1 MPDPDRF
8 SIPVSVFVSVSLSQH
23 LLTNKKKNPLS
34 LVGQRVSCGAVEQIR
49 TADLVIINYLPAIFS
64 CRRLLVLCVLNACA
78 PMGVAFTLLLFAVSC
93 RLVSVAVFL

>member
-49 TADLVIINYLPAIFS
+49 TADVVVTND
-64 CRRLLVLCVLNACA
+64 VLCQLSYNSISGDRERARTVDL
-78 PMGVAFTLLLFAVSC
+78 
-93 RLVSVAVFL
+93 